1 MNTTEPSVDF
11 VYPDE
16 EDTGPDNDYREASRH
31 FLRLLNLQC
40 DFVLSSSSQ
49 TVATWAVAY
58 AVGLAVCEGV
68 SISDRAAKLG
78 ISAQALSKQIEEFRL
93 SAGLPKSTYC
103 YKQK

>member
-1 MNTTEPSVDF
+1 MTIIEPSVDF

-16 EDTGPDNDYREASRH
+16 EDTGPDNEYREASRH

-68 SISDRAAKLG
+68 NIIERAGMLG
-78 ISAQALSKQIEEFRL
+78 ISVQALSKQIEEFRL
-93 SAGLPKSTYC
+93 SAGLPRSTYC
-103 YKQK
+103 YEQK